1 MAKGG
6 IWNCEWHAYPFSGIL
21 WHDFCNNFA
30 IIWLFFYF
38 LLKCFQ
44 FMLQILLFCTSAI
57 ISNIAIASS
66 ELCDLVQNHPFSG
79 SWYPFMSLWL
89 GKSQIESLEARLN
102 DQSGRWWGV
111 EEEEKEANEE
121 PEEREREVWE
131 EREEKGGEQRKGGCL
146 KWNDLF
152 QSKSEGA
159 GKKKSFC
166 KIQTW
171 RSGEGSEDREAGR
184 AFGCLHVQRF

>member
-1 MAKGG
+1 MNDMPSR
-6 IWNCEWHAYPFSGIL
+6 IQEFFDMIFVIIL
-21 WHDFCNNFA
+21 Q
-30 IIWLFFYF
+30 LYGYFFYF

-102 DQSGRWWGV
+102 DQSGR
-111 EEEEKEANEE
+111 
-121 PEEREREVWE
+121 
-131 EREEKGGEQRKGGCL
+131 
-146 KWNDLF
+146 
-152 QSKSEGA
+152 
-159 GKKKSFC
+159 
-166 KIQTW
+166 
-171 RSGEGSEDREAGR
+171 
-184 AFGCLHVQRF
+184 